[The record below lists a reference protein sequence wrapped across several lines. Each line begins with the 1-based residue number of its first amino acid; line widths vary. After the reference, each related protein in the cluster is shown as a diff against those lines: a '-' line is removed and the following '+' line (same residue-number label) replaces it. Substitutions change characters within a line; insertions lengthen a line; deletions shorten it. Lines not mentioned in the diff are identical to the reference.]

1 MATVVPLPKENM
13 IQPQSWPALRQEVCR
28 TLPLP
33 RLNVSRDSL
42 SDLADAASNMGQSF
56 STTRSLSPDSS
67 SEHASSKCPC
77 TRLSPTTESN
87 AQPYLI
93 GQYALSTTASKHCSL
108 PGFSELFSDV
118 ITAADRRPD
127 YRDGFVVPNF
137 ARRGSADSDE
147 SRRGSLSSVPGLSPL
162 STAHTSPIISPTT
175 PPASFSIPN
184 QNQLQICLRL
194 TDYRDDQERQ
204 KRKLTQIR
212 SRRTPSRHSLYG
224 DLDAQHFRGTHSPS
238 HSIHLHHHHHQQ
250 QRKRSPVTT
259 TALPLPPPSNLPVSS
274 SSTTENANE
283 REPHFNQ
290 KYKDPDK
297 LFIVYHKEDQRW
309 SWPAILTRRLQLL
322 PVLLGPEYNRQV
334 EEHRR
339 VSGLNGMYYR
349 ENENMSV
356 LTPDG
361 SGLVFAEKDGR
372 WWEVARSQKCR
383 TGGPENSSNN
393 GGGRGRRG
401 SGAGTT
407 SASASTSAAAITA
420 ADTRPR
426 GMVERYPEEVVHYW
440 DRHVRHFI
448 PEERQA
454 EILARAR
461 RYSKSSPLIQL
472 PHLNTVYLLLLI

>member
-1 MATVVPLPKENM
+1 MLTSLVGEY
-13 IQPQSWPALRQEVCR
+13 
-28 TLPLP
+28 TL
-33 RLNVSRDSL
+33 
-42 SDLADAASNMGQSF
+42 
-56 STTRSLSPDSS
+56 T
-67 SEHASSKCPC
+67 
-77 TRLSPTTESN
+77 
-87 AQPYLI
+87 
-93 GQYALSTTASKHCSL
+93 TTAPKQCSL

-118 ITAADRRPD
+118 IAAADRRSD
-127 YRDGFVVPNF
+127 FRDGYVAHNF
-137 ARRGSADSDE
+137 ARRGSADSEE

-175 PPASFSIPN
+175 PPASFNIPTKS
-184 QNQLQICLRL
+184 QLQICLRL
-194 TDYRDDQERQ
+194 ADYHDDRERH
-204 KRKLTQIR
+204 KRKLSQIR

-224 DLDAQHFRGTHSPS
+224 ELDNQQFRHIHSPNR
-238 HSIHLHHHHHQQ
+238 SIPLLHHHHSHQPS
-250 QRKRSPVTT
+250 RPSSSM
-259 TALPLPPPSNLPVSS
+259 TAIPQPTLSISS
-274 SSTTENANE
+274 SSTTTEDASE

-361 SGLVFAEKDGR
+361 SGLVFVQKDGR
-372 WWEVARSQKCR
+372 WWEIARSQKCR
-383 TGGPENSSNN
+383 TGGGGPADSNN
-393 GGGRGRRG
+393 NGSRAAGGRRG
-401 SGAGTT
+401 SGVGT
-407 SASASTSAAAITA
+407 AAAAAASITA

-448 PEERQA
+448 PEEKQA
-454 EILARAR
+454 DVLARAR
-461 RYSKSSPLIQL
+461 RYCKLWPQHETLNQIVCDRKERSP
-472 PHLNTVYLLLLI
+472 N